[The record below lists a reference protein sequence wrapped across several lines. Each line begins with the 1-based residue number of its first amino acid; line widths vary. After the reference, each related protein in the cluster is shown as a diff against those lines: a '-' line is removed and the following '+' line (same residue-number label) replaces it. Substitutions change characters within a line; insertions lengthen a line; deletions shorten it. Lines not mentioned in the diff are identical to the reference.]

1 LVRADRSVRFV
12 FEAVFEVV
20 VFDEPNLAGEPA
32 WVCKPAYT
40 PPAFGVKR
48 FTGGFTI
55 RGILV
60 QMVPF

>member
-1 LVRADRSVRFV
+1 
-12 FEAVFEVV
+12 

-40 PPAFGVKR
+40 PPAFGVKP
-48 FTGGFTI
+48 FTRQFMI
-55 RGILV
+55 MGILV